1 MLSNFEFYGLVNLR
15 FQFFFCFDNSERF
28 YALLLAAVLLTSSDT
43 IIEQKK
49 SLYNIKII
57 ILLNGSCFKVLLQ

>member
-15 FQFFFCFDNSERF
+15 FQFFFCFDNSEGF
-28 YALLLAAVLLTSSDT
+28 YALRFAAALLTSSDT

-49 SLYNIKII
+49 ITL
-57 ILLNGSCFKVLLQ
+57 